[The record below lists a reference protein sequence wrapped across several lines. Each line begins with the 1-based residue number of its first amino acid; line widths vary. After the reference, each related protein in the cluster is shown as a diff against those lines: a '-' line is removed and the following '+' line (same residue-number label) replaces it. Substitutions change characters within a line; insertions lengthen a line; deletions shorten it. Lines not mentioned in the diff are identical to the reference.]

1 MVSDTKLNVYNP
13 KVGGVA
19 IGEVIEVKPTHCP
32 NVSLPIEATEQPNTS
47 VLRVEQFWNALF
59 SRVTTASGIIS
70 VSILL
75 HPLKDSV
82 PMVVSELPKV
92 MAFSEEQL

>member
-1 MVSDTKLNVYNP
+1 M
-13 KVGGVA
+13 A
-19 IGEVIEVKPTHCP
+19 IGDVIEVKPTHSP
-32 NVSLPIEATEQPNTS
+32 NVSSPIEATEQPNTS

-59 SRVTTASGIIS
+59 PRVTTASGIMS

-75 HPLKDSV
+75 HPLNASV
-82 PMVVSELPKV
+82 PMVVIEMPKV